1 MPRGE
6 VIEYVLSVFGPV
18 KTQVP
23 DIGIGWIMTA
33 LVAQPVI
40 GVVNVI
46 GQMVHAS
53 TVCFLYLV
61 VKSYDYLDGCLWP
74 VSDRQFRKGHIQSC
88 MVGNRPKAAA
98 LIHNTISIIFF

>member
-6 VIEYVLSVFGPV
+6 VVEYVLSVFDPV
-18 KTQVP
+18 KAQVP
-23 DIGIGWIMTA
+23 DIGIRGIVTA

-53 TVCFLYLV
+53 TVCFLRLGVNTSWMFRRLLLAEYSLV
-61 VKSYDYLDGCLWP
+61 GP
-74 VSDRQFRKGHIQSC
+74 A
-88 MVGNRPKAAA
+88 N
-98 LIHNTISIIFF
+98 